1 MSVSVKR
8 RLAALD
14 EEEVETTMMEI
25 FVRGGPVMI
34 PLLGCSLIALTVVL
48 ERALFWAREDLRRDP
63 SLVDR
68 VLALC
73 REGDWKGVRRAVAG
87 SRDYVV
93 RILVSGIVHRDFSM
107 GKAMEAAAAD
117 EMQRMRRYLTV
128 LDTMITVAPL
138 LGIFGTVL
146 GIISS
151 FDLLGQAGI
160 EDPRAVTGGIAQA
173 LITTASGLGIAI
185 LAVLPY
191 NYFSARAEDAALL
204 IEKYATSLEIVY
216 EKLEGDPG
224 IREEGTP

>member
-1 MSVSVKR
+1 M
-8 RLAALD
+8 
-14 EEEVETTMMEI
+14 ETTMLEI
-25 FVRGGPVMI
+25 FMRGGPVMI
-34 PLLGCSLIALTVVL
+34 PLSGCSLIALTVVL

-93 RILVSGIVHRDFSM
+93 RILVSGILHRDFSM

-224 IREEGTP
+224 ITEEGTP